1 MTTRE
6 FVKPGWPE
14 WAEALTAAVGVLACA
29 GPVAGGDINEAWQV
43 QLVDGRRMFVK
54 SHASPPPGLYPAEAD
69 GLAWLAEGPL
79 RVPGVIAVGASFLAL
94 EWLDLG
100 ARGASGGRAAGAFD
114 ERLGRGLAQLHRLG
128 APGLGYR
135 RDNYL
140 GTLRQ
145 DNAPAPDLPAF
156 WVERRLRPVIERLGD
171 RALLARL
178 DQLATHPER
187 FGPPEPVARL
197 HGDLWWG
204 NVGNLHGEPVV
215 FDPAVYGGHR
225 EIDLAMLALFGG
237 LGDRLIA
244 AYDEVWPIADGWR
257 GRLGLWQLYP
267 LACHAVLFGG
277 GYLPQLARSLDAVA
291 A

>member
-1 MTTRE
+1 VTTRE
-6 FVKPGWPE
+6 FVKPGWPR
-14 WAEALTAAVGVLACA
+14 WAEELSAALGVIACA
-29 GPVAGGDINEAWQV
+29 GPIAGGDINEAWQV
-43 QLVDGRRMFVK
+43 QLVDGRQLFVK
-54 SHASPPPGLYPAEAD
+54 SHPSPPPGLFAAEAD

-79 RVPGVIAVGASFLAL
+79 GVPGVIAVGESFLAL

-100 ARGASGGRAAGAFD
+100 ARSASGGERWFD

-128 APGLGYR
+128 APALGHR

-140 GTLRQ
+140 GTLPQ
-145 DNAPAPDLPAF
+145 DNAPAPDLPAL
-156 WVERRLRPVIERLGD
+156 WIERRLRPVIAQLGD
-171 RALLARL
+171 RELLVRL
-178 DQLATHPER
+178 DQLAAHRDR

-204 NVGNLHGEPVV
+204 NIGNLHGEPVV

-237 LGDRLIA
+237 LGDRLVA
-244 AYDEVWPIADGWR
+244 AYHEVWPLADGWR
-257 GRLGLWQLYP
+257 GRVGLWQLYP

-277 GYLPQLARSLDAVA
+277 GYVPQLARSLDAVA

>member
-6 FVKPGWPE
+6 FTGRGWPR
-14 WAEALTAAVGVLACA
+14 WAKELVGALGIIAHAE
-29 GPVAGGDINEAWQV
+29 PVAGGDINEAWQV
-43 QLVDGRRMFVK
+43 ELIGGRRVFVK
-54 SHASPPPGLYPAEAD
+54 SHASPPPELYAAEAD

-79 RVPGVIAVGASFLAL
+79 RVPRVVAVGESFLAL

-100 ARGASGGRAAGAFD
+100 ARGASAGGRAFD

-128 APGLGYR
+128 APALGHR

-140 GTLRQ
+140 ATLPQ
-145 DNAPAPDLPAF
+145 DNAPAPDLPTF
-156 WVERRLRPVIERLGD
+156 WIERRLRPVIAQLGD
-171 RALLARL
+171 RALLVRL
-178 DQLATHPER
+178 DQLAAHPDR

-237 LGDRLIA
+237 LGDRLVA
-244 AYDEVWPIADGWR
+244 AYDEVWPLADGWR
-257 GRLGLWQLYP
+257 GRVGLWQLYP
-267 LACHAVLFGG
+267 LACHAALFGG
-277 GYLPQLARSLDAVA
+277 GYVPQLARSLDTIA